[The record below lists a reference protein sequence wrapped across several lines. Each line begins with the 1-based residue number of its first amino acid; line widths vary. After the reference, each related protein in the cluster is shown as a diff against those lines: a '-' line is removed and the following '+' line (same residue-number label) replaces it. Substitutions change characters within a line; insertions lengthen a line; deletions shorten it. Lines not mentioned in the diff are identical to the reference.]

1 MAFAERFEDLKVWQ
15 EAREL
20 ANAVYDAMVKCR
32 DFDFRSQIQRA
43 AVSAMNN
50 SAEGFERRTRK
61 DFAHFLD
68 LSKGSAGEVRS
79 MLYLA
84 ENRKYV
90 SSAVADKL
98 RARYEQLS
106 ASIGALAS
114 RLRTRDS
121 RDKLGV
127 FNFNFRIMDF
137 GWKKTLFP
145 EPNFE

>member
-15 EAREL
+15 EARAL
-20 ANAVYDAMVKCR
+20 ANAVYDAMGKCK

-43 AVSAMNN
+43 SVSVMNN
-50 SAEGFERRTRK
+50 VAEGFERRTRK

-84 ENRKYV
+84 EDRNYV
-90 SSAVADKL
+90 SPEVAVTL
-98 RARYEQLS
+98 RSRYEQLS
-106 ASIGALAS
+106 SSIGALAS

-121 RDKLGV
+121 RD
-127 FNFNFRIMDF
+127 
-137 GWKKTLFP
+137 T
-145 EPNFE
+145 